1 MIDASWIE
9 AAVGGGLIGLAAGG
23 MMMLNGRIAGISGIL
38 HRVVEG
44 DPGLWRWAFLFGL
57 IATGFLWRLL
67 WTKSGFDFPAV
78 PGGYIGAVTGGLL
91 VGFGTRMGG
100 GCTSGHGVCG
110 LARLSIRSLTAVL
123 VFMGTGVA
131 VTAILRYLNVM

>member
-1 MIDASWIE
+1 MIEASWME
-9 AAVGGGLIGLAAGG
+9 AAAGGGLIGLAAGG
-23 MMMLNGRIAGISGIL
+23 MMLLNGRVAGISGIF
-38 HRVVEG
+38 HRAVEG

-67 WTKSGFDFPAV
+67 WTASGFDFAAV
-78 PGGYIGAVTGGLL
+78 PGGYIVAITGGLL

-131 VTAILRYLNVM
+131 VTAVLRYLKVM

>member
-23 MMMLNGRIAGISGIL
+23 MMLLNGRVAGISGIF
-38 HRVVEG
+38 HRAVEG
-44 DPGLWRWAFLFGL
+44 DPGLWRWTFLFGL

-67 WTKSGFDFPAV
+67 WSAPGFDWPTV
-78 PGGYIGAVTGGLL
+78 PGSAVAAIIGGLL
-91 VGFGTRMGG
+91 VGFGTHLGG

-110 LARLSIRSLTAVL
+110 LARLSMRSLTAVL

-131 VTAILRYLNVM
+131 VTATLRYLDLM